1 MKMQETKRL
10 LMCLGFMLLGF
21 GAGYLLGALL
31 RAAVGVV
38 W

>member
-1 MKMQETKRL
+1 MKKQETKRL

-31 RAAVGVV
+31 KAAVGVV